1 MISWIQRSYQHHFK
15 VVFGVL
21 LAVTIISFIFTI
33 GAAPGIGRAGPKMLR
48 QQFFGHDLSRQGSS
62 DQLFS
67 DASISVQLSLG
78 FGALSGIESA
88 DLQRYAYQRTAALA
102 LADQIKIPVP
112 TKDDI
117 VAHLKLLP
125 VFAGPE
131 GQFDAGRYATFR
143 DNLKTNPRLSE
154 SDITR
159 VVSDDVRITRV
170 QQLLAGPG
178 YVLPVEIR
186 EQVVRAD
193 SIWTIAIAATDYAA
207 FKPEIPV
214 NEDALKRFFDDNAFR
229 YDVPARVAVDYVE
242 FRAADFVGAVTV
254 TDADVRAYYDENR
267 ARFPVPHE
275 KKAEDDKKPGQL
287 TAAVPDKPDADFA
300 VVRPTVEQALKAE
313 RAMRLAAKTAADLTV
328 AIYEQRLKPG
338 MPAFNEFLAKSKLT
352 ARQVAPFYR
361 ETVPPDLGWTPQIVD
376 QALQLAADRP
386 VSDALPSASGSLV
399 LFWRQTL
406 PTYRPELAQAREHV
420 VADYKENER
429 RKRFVETGRTV
440 HSQLE
445 ARLKAGDPIEQAA
458 AAATALKL
466 EVKSLPSFVSRQP
479 PKDIEQF
486 EFGAIGRLESGQLS
500 DFILTEDKGAFVY
513 VKERKLPD
521 LAENTLQYTTAR
533 AQLAR
538 MNAGLSQSL
547 ALNEIVM
554 SELKKSAPDAASRS
568 SDEPPGAGRNR

>member
-1 MISWIQRSYQHHFK
+1 M
-15 VVFGVL
+15 L
-21 LAVTIISFIFTI
+21 LAVTILSFIFTI

-48 QQFFGHDLSRQGSS
+48 QQFFGHDLTRQGAS

-67 DASISVQLSLG
+67 DGSISVQLLAG
-78 FGALSGIESA
+78 FGALSNIDSA

-102 LADQIKIPVP
+102 LADQLKIPVP

-117 VAHLKLLP
+117 VGHIKLLP
-125 VFAGPE
+125 AFAGPD
-131 GQFDAGRYATFR
+131 GQFDTGRYATFR

-154 SDITR
+154 GDIYR
-159 VVSDDVRITRV
+159 VVSDDFRVTRV

-178 YVLPVEIR
+178 YVLPVEIK
-186 EQVVRAD
+186 EQVVRMD
-193 SIWTIAIAATDYAA
+193 SIWTLAIATTDYAA
-207 FKPEIPV
+207 FKPEVPV
-214 NEDALKRFFDDNAFR
+214 NEDALKRFFEDNAFR

-242 FRAADFVGAVTV
+242 YRTADFMSAAPV
-254 TDADVRAYYDENR
+254 TDADVRAYYDANR
-267 ARFPVPHE
+267 ARFPVPSE
-275 KKAEDDKKPGQL
+275 KKAEGDKKPGQPNAA
-287 TAAVPDKPDADFA
+287 TPDNPDAVFAAV
-300 VVRPTVEQALKAE
+300 RPAVEQALKTE
-313 RAMRLAAKTAADLTV
+313 RAMRLAARAAADLTV

-352 ARQVAPFYR
+352 ARQVAPFHR

-386 VSDALPSASGSLV
+386 VSDALPSAAGSLV
-399 LFWRQTL
+399 LFWRETL

-420 VADYKENER
+420 VADYRENER
-429 RKRFVETGRTV
+429 RKQFVEAGRMV
-440 HSQLE
+440 RSQIE
-445 ARLKAGDPIEQAA
+445 ARLKTGDSLEQAA
-458 AAATALKL
+458 AAVTALKL
-466 EVKSLPSFVSRQP
+466 DVKSLPSFVSRQA

-486 EFGAIGRLESGQLS
+486 EFGAIGRLESGQIS
-500 DFILTEDKGAFVY
+500 DFLLSEDKGAFVY

-547 ALNEIVM
+547 ALNEIVT
-554 SELKKSAPDAASRS
+554 SELKKSAPDAASRG

>member
-1 MISWIQRSYQHHFK
+1 MISWIQRSFQHHFK

-33 GAAPGIGRAGPKMLR
+33 GAAPGIGRAGPKTLR
-48 QQFFGHDLSRQGSS
+48 QQFFGHDLSRQGAS

-67 DASISVQLSLG
+67 DASISVQLSVG
-78 FGALSGIESA
+78 FGALSNIDSA

-102 LADQIKIPVP
+102 LADQLKIPIP

-117 VAHLKLLP
+117 VAHIKLLP
-125 VFAGPE
+125 AFAGPD
-131 GQFDAGRYATFR
+131 GLFDAGRYATFR

-154 SDITR
+154 GDIAR
-159 VVSDDVRITRV
+159 IVSDDSRITRV

-193 SIWTIAIAATDYAA
+193 SIWTIAVAATDYAA

-242 FRAADFVGAVTV
+242 FRATDFVGAATV
-254 TDADVRAYYDENR
+254 TDADVRTYYDENR
-267 ARFPVPHE
+267 ARFPVPQE
-275 KKAEDDKKPGQL
+275 KKAEGDKKPGQPN
-287 TAAVPDKPDADFA
+287 AAVPDNPDADFA
-300 VVRPTVEQALKAE
+300 VVRPMVEQALKTE
-313 RAMRLAAKTAADLTV
+313 RAMRLAAKAAADLTV
-328 AIYEQRLKPG
+328 AIYEQHLKPG
-338 MPAFNEFLAKSKLT
+338 LPAFDEFLAKSKLT
-352 ARQVAPFYR
+352 ARQVAPFHR

-386 VSDALPSASGSLV
+386 VSDALPSAAGSLV
-399 LFWRQTL
+399 LFWRETL
-406 PTYRPELAQAREHV
+406 PTYRPELTQVREHA

-429 RKRFVETGRTV
+429 RKRFVEIGQTV
-440 HSQLE
+440 RSQLE
-445 ARLKAGDPIEQAA
+445 TRLKAGDTLEQA

-466 EVKSLPSFVSRQP
+466 EVKTYPAFSSRQP

-486 EFGAIGRLESGQLS
+486 EFGAIGRLESGQIS
-500 DFILTEDKGAFVY
+500 DFLLTEDKGAFVY

-547 ALNEIVM
+547 ALNEIVTR
-554 SELKKSAPDAASRS
+554 ELKKSAPDAASRS

>member
-1 MISWIQRSYQHHFK
+1 MISWIQRSFQHHFR

-33 GAAPGIGRAGPKMLR
+33 GAAPGIGRAGPKALR
-48 QQFFGHDLSRQGSS
+48 QQFFGHDLTRQGSS

-102 LADQIKIPVP
+102 LADQLKIPVP

-117 VAHLKLLP
+117 VGHIKLLP
-125 VFAGPE
+125 AFAGPD

-154 SDITR
+154 GDISR
-159 VVSDDVRITRV
+159 VVSDDFRVGRV

-178 YVLPVEIR
+178 YVLPVEIK
-186 EQVVRAD
+186 EQVVRMD
-193 SIWTIAIAATDYAA
+193 SIWTLAIATADYAA

-214 NEDALKRFFDDNAFR
+214 NEDALKRFFEDNAFR

-242 FRAADFVGAVTV
+242 FRATDFMGAATV
-254 TDADVRAYYDENR
+254 TDADVRTYYDENR
-267 ARFPVPHE
+267 VRFPVPQE
-275 KKAEDDKKPGQL
+275 KKAEGDKKPGQPN
-287 TAAVPDKPDADFA
+287 AAVPDNPDADFA

-313 RAMRLAAKTAADLTV
+313 RAMRLAAKAAADLTV

-338 MPAFNEFLAKSKLT
+338 TPAFNDLLAKSKLT
-352 ARQVAPFYR
+352 LKQAAPFHR
-361 ETVPPDLGWTPQIVD
+361 ENVPPELGWTPQIID

-386 VSDALPSASGSLV
+386 VSDALPSAAGSLV
-399 LFWRQTL
+399 LFWRETL
-406 PTYRPELAQAREHV
+406 PTYRPELAQVRDRV

-429 RKRFVETGRTV
+429 RKHFVEIGRTL

-445 ARLKAGDPIEQAA
+445 ARLKAGDPFEQA

-466 EVKSLPSFVSRQP
+466 EVKTYPAFSSRQP

-500 DFILTEDKGAFVY
+500 DFLLTEDKGGFVY

-547 ALNEIVM
+547 ALSEIVVR
-554 SELKKSAPDAASRS
+554 ELKKSAPDAASRS
-568 SDEPPGAGRNR
+568 SDEPPGADRNR